1 MVRTVVRSTAAG
13 GTNAYQVGD
22 TSDAS
27 DAIGHVAAFSL
38 WNGGVMPR
46 LVLALACAVACAVV
60 AGCSASGA
68 PSATEGDTTLPLSTS
83 GWRPGDNRFLA
94 GFHGRVVLT
103 AEGCVI
109 ATDGLNLVWPG
120 TT

>member
-1 MVRTVVRSTAAG
+1 
-13 GTNAYQVGD
+13 
-22 TSDAS
+22 
-27 DAIGHVAAFSL
+27 
-38 WNGGVMPR
+38 MPR

-68 PSATEGDTTLPLSTS
+68 PSATEDDTTLPLSTS
-83 GWRPGDNRFLA
+83 GWKPGDNRFLA

-120 TT
+120 TTTGSSTPSRSRVPISRHGPMLAGRRVGGAS